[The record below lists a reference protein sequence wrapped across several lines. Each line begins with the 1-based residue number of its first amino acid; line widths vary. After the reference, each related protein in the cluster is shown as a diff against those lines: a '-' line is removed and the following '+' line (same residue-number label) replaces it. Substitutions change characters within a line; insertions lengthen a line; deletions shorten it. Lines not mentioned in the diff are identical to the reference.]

1 MPTSIQVLDTTSITN
16 HKIDIYDITR
26 SHPIIISRLF
36 LTLLISSTYP
46 SRTSYWFE
54 RECEAS
60 LHDELVTNSDPVYQ
74 IEIELVL
81 EYDVIMYVER
91 TKYELSI

>member
-1 MPTSIQVLDTTSITN
+1 MNLA
-16 HKIDIYDITR
+16 KR
-26 SHPIIISRLF
+26 CGSRLC
-36 LTLLISSTYP
+36 LREAAWVA
-46 SRTSYWFE
+46 SRSDQFG
-54 RECEAS
+54 CEAS

-81 EYDVIMYVER
+81 ECDLIMCVER